1 MNSFEYY
8 VQRFKKLKV
17 DRTHSQW
24 NEASRFGSPY
34 KPLLL
39 LAVFDLVEEG
49 VISSNLVELSL
60 DLAELFNLYCSR
72 VLAPGVKA
80 NLAMPYYHL
89 RSDGFWHLL
98 PRPGM
103 EETVRL
109 AGGNSGISKLQNILL
124 GAKLDDELYTF
135 VSIKE
140 PRDNLRKVLIET
152 YFSPAVQ
159 PQLLQLSRLNKA
171 AFDYS
176 QDLLERKPEQPGF
189 KINESLE
196 PAAEYIKQ
204 VRDQGF
210 RRAVVK
216 AYDHRCAICGIRVI
230 TADGHT
236 AVAAAHIIPWSVS
249 HVDDPTNGMA
259 LCHLCHWSFDEGITG
274 VTGAYTVMAS
284 PQLKQGNNAP
294 GFILTLEGRP
304 IIKPQEQQLWPD
316 LEALRWHR
324 TNTFRK
330 T

>member
-1 MNSFEYY
+1 MNSFEFY

-17 DRTHSQW
+17 DRTHLQW
-24 NEASRFGSPY
+24 NEATRFGAPY

-39 LAVFDLVEEG
+39 LTVFDLVEEG
-49 VISSNLVELSL
+49 IITANLIELSL
-60 DLAELFNLYCSR
+60 DLVELFNLYCSK
-72 VLAPGVKA
+72 VLAPGIKA

-89 RSDGFWHLL
+89 KSEGFWHLL
-98 PRPGM
+98 PRSGM
-103 EETVRL
+103 EEVARL

-124 GAKLDDELYTF
+124 GANLDEELFTF
-135 VSIKE
+135 VCLKE
-140 PRDNLRKVLIET
+140 TRDNLRRVLIET

-159 PQLLQLSRLNKA
+159 PWLLELSHINKA
-171 AFDYS
+171 AFEYS
-176 QDLLERKPEQPGF
+176 QDLLQKPKGSPL
-189 KINESLE
+189 IRES
-196 PAAEYIKQ
+196 PAASDEYIKQ

-236 AVAAAHIIPWSVS
+236 AVAAAHIIPWSIS
-249 HVDDPTNGMA
+249 HQDDPTNGMA

-274 VTGAYTVMAS
+274 VTGAYTVLAS

-304 IIKPQEQQLWPD
+304 IIKPHEQQLWPD
-316 LEALRWHR
+316 LEALKWHR
-324 TNTFRK
+324 TNTFRR

>member
-1 MNSFEYY
+1 MNNFEYY
-8 VQRFKKLKV
+8 VDRFKKLKR
-17 DRTHSQW
+17 DRTHTHW
-24 NEASRFGSPY
+24 NEVTLFGAPY
-34 KPLLL
+34 KPVLLL
-39 LAVFDLVEEG
+39 CVFDLVEEG
-49 VISSNLVELSL
+49 LISSNLIELTL

-72 VLAPGVKA
+72 VLAPCTKA

-89 RSDGFWHLL
+89 KSEGFWHLL

-103 EETVRL
+103 EEAVRVS
-109 AGGNSGISKLQNILL
+109 GGNSGISKLQNVLL
-124 GAKLDDELYTF
+124 GASLDEELYTF
-135 VSIKE
+135 ISLKE
-140 PRDNLRKVLIET
+140 ARDKLRKILIET
-152 YFSPAVQ
+152 YFSPAIQ
-159 PQLLQLSRLNKA
+159 PQLLELSHINKA
-171 AFDYS
+171 AFEYS
-176 QDLLERKPEQPGF
+176 QELLQKPKASPQIE
-189 KINESLE
+189 ESTFTSD
-196 PAAEYIKQ
+196 EYIKQ

-249 HVDDPTNGMA
+249 HLDDPTNGMA

-304 IIKPQEQQLWPD
+304 IIKPQEQPLWPD
-316 LEALRWHR
+316 LEALKWHR
-324 TNTFRK
+324 TNTFRRV
-330 T
+330 